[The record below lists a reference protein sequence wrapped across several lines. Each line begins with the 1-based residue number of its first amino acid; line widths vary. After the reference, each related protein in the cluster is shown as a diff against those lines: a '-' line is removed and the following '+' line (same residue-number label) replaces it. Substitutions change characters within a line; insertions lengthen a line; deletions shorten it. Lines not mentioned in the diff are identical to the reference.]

1 MSVECFVMMFLR
13 INPIIY
19 VLKNNQQHVMK
30 SVDADDGPKLGGR
43 KFGMQHGPHHQ
54 HSWG

>member
-1 MSVECFVMMFLR
+1 MMFLR

>member
-1 MSVECFVMMFLR
+1 MMFLR

-19 VLKNNQQHVMK
+19 VLKNNQHVMK
-30 SVDADDGPKLGGR
+30 SVIDADDGRKFGGR
-43 KFGMQHGPHHQ
+43 KFGMQHGPHHR